1 MSTPKKYT
9 LFGLLAAIGIV
20 LSGCSTGAIS
30 QSGMMGS
37 NSNYYSSKLYC
48 NVPTNLP
55 GEIVNVDLSDMGM
68 TRMMGGTA
76 PVGAHM
82 RLIAS
87 PSKISSGVISF
98 VVKNFGWRTHEL
110 VILPLATN
118 QPSGSRVP
126 GSDGK
131 VSESGSV
138 GEASNNCG
146 VGVGDGVKSGSAT
159 WTTVTLKPGRYELV
173 CNLPNHYSDG
183 MYQEL
188 DVN

>member
-118 QPSGSRVP
+118 QPSGSR
-126 GSDGK
+126 GHRSDGK